1 MFRIKTIGSA
11 ELLDGVLKSGA
22 IRHSA
27 RGVARRGIDRLMFRV
42 KTIGSANL
50 LAGVLKSSDVRRAPP
65 RADTT
70 VDAAKSRSQRTRR
83 CSAFFAIVHD
93 FAATAR

>member
-1 MFRIKTIGSA
+1 MFRIKTIGLA

-50 LAGVLKSSDVRRAPP
+50 LAGVLKSSGVRRATP
-65 RADTT
+65 RADTA
-70 VDAAKSRSQRTRR
+70 VDAAQSRSQRTRR

-93 FAATAR
+93 LAATAR